1 MAARQEKLRRT
12 QISLSE
18 EDLQAVRGLA
28 RRRRTSMS
36 GVIRSAIR
44 REMERESTLADS
56 LMGIVGIGESTGDS
70 TSANPDD
77 QVYG

>member
-1 MAARQEKLRRT
+1 MAARQEKLKRT

-44 REMERESTLADS
+44 REMENESTLADL
-56 LMGIVGIGESTGDS
+56 LMGIVGIGESAGGS